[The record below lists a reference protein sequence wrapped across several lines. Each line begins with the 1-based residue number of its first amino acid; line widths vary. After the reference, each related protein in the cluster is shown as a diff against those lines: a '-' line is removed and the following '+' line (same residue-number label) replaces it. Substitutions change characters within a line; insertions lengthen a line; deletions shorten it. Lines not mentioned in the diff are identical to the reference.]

1 MSEEDFL
8 DYGDVGESESDG
20 GGAPASQEADQIDLY
35 ADLTGASEVSEN
47 QESYLEVQQR
57 ADAASAKSTKL
68 SRQAALLQKKC
79 DILTKQNTALKKN
92 ISCLY
97 KTAKLEIDRK
107 DTEIQ
112 RLHAQQVSRGQ
123 GKTR

>member
-1 MSEEDFL
+1 MV
-8 DYGDVGESESDG
+8 YN
-20 GGAPASQEADQIDLY
+20 SQ
-35 ADLTGASEVSEN
+35 
-47 QESYLEVQQR
+47 
-57 ADAASAKSTKL
+57 
-68 SRQAALLQKKC
+68 C

-92 ISCLY
+92 ISCLYVTSDPVLFSILCRSASRSLPPPVNLVSLTCILISLNVYDAMHMHTTRY